1 MKPIKVIEL
10 CIAWNLIE
18 KLRNGKKKGKGLKA
32 PPLISSIIKTIT
44 GEAAFVL
51 EETFESEAK
60 ATEGTEPLTQEV
72 TEIEVKVNNTKW
84 KKSNE

>member
-1 MKPIKVIEL
+1 MSK
-10 CIAWNLIE
+10 
-18 KLRNGKKKGKGLKA
+18 
-32 PPLISSIIKTIT
+32 IIKTIT

-60 ATEGTEPLTQEV
+60 ATEGTEPLTQDV
-72 TEIEVKVNNTKW
+72 IDIEVKVNNTKW

>member
-1 MKPIKVIEL
+1 MSK
-10 CIAWNLIE
+10 
-18 KLRNGKKKGKGLKA
+18 
-32 PPLISSIIKTIT
+32 IIKTIT

-72 TEIEVKVNNTKW
+72 IDIEVKVNNTKW
-84 KKSNE
+84 KKSNEWNTTWLTNRQ

>member
-1 MKPIKVIEL
+1 MAKIT
-10 CIAWNLIE
+10 
-18 KLRNGKKKGKGLKA
+18 
-32 PPLISSIIKTIT
+32 KTIT

-72 TEIEVKVNNTKW
+72 TDIEIKINNTKW
-84 KKSNE
+84 KKPND

>member
-1 MKPIKVIEL
+1 M
-10 CIAWNLIE
+10 
-18 KLRNGKKKGKGLKA
+18 LK
-32 PPLISSIIKTIT
+32 IIKTIT

-60 ATEGTEPLTQEV
+60 ANEGTDPLTQEV
-72 TEIEVKVNNTKW
+72 TDIEVKVNNTKW

>member
-1 MKPIKVIEL
+1 MVKIV
-10 CIAWNLIE
+10 
-18 KLRNGKKKGKGLKA
+18 
-32 PPLISSIIKTIT
+32 KTIT

-51 EETFESEAK
+51 EETFDSEEK

-72 TEIEVKVNNTKW
+72 TDIEVKVNNTKW